1 MSTLSVDTIQGK
13 TTASTIAFP
22 SGTPIQYLSDDVN
35 SRAGSNINV
44 TWSCTNGNSAQY
56 GSGIANRTYVEAS
69 SLTLTPKT
77 SSSKVAVW
85 GTVDWGNFGGSS
97 NGAHGVVITLD
108 DTSMVDTADFPYYA
122 NSSVGSYISY
132 WPSMHIHGTFTL
144 SDSNAHVF
152 RLRPFGYSEGAS
164 FTPRYRGYKFA
175 VMEIT
180 G

>member
-1 MSTLSVDTIQGK
+1 MTSRLLVDKIEGK
-13 TTASTIAFP
+13 TTANSVAFP

-56 GSGIANRTYVEAS
+56 GSAIANRTYVEAS

-85 GTVDWGNFGGSS
+85 GAVDWSNFNGSS

-108 DTSMVDTADFPYYA
+108 DTSMVDTADFPYYS
-122 NSSVGSYISY
+122 NDGGFYGY
-132 WPSMHIHGTFTL
+132 WPTQHIHGTFTL

-164 FTPRYRGYKFA
+164 FSPRYRGYKFA

>member
-85 GTVDWGNFGGSS
+85 GAVDWSSFNGSS

-108 DTSMVDTADFPYYA
+108 DTSMVDTADFPYYS
-122 NSSVGSYISY
+122 NDGGFYGY
-132 WPSMHIHGTFTL
+132 WPTQHIHGTFTL
-144 SDSNAHVF
+144 SDNNAHVF

-164 FTPRYRGYKFA
+164 FSPRYRGYKFA

>member
-44 TWSCTNGNSAQY
+44 SWSCTNGNSAQY
-56 GSGIANRTYVEAS
+56 GSAIANRTYVEAS

-85 GTVDWGNFGGSS
+85 GAVDWSNFSGSN

-108 DTSMVDTADFPYYA
+108 DTSMVDTADFPYYS
-122 NSSVGSYISY
+122 NDGSYFGY
-132 WPSMHIHGTFTL
+132 WPTQHIHGTFTL
-144 SDSNAHVF
+144 SDSNSHVF
-152 RLRPFGYSEGAS
+152 RLRPFGYSEGTAFS
-164 FTPRYRGYKFA
+164 PRYRGYKFA

>member
-13 TTASTIAFP
+13 TTAGTVAFP

-35 SRAGSNINV
+35 SRAGSSNINV
-44 TWSCTNGNSAQY
+44 SWSCTNGNSAQY
-56 GSGIANRTYVEAS
+56 GSGVANRTYVEAS

-85 GTVDWGNFGGSS
+85 GAVDWSNFNGSS

-108 DTSMVDTADFPYYA
+108 DTSMVDTADFPYYS
-122 NSSVGSYISY
+122 NDGGFYNY
-132 WPSMHIHGTFTL
+132 WPTQHIHGTFTL

-164 FTPRYRGYKFA
+164 FSPRYRGYKFA